1 MNEFLFFSHILF
13 SLCLTILAARMGKV
27 VLAFCYG
34 FLVVF
39 ANVLVNK
46 QMELFGLTVT
56 CVDVYSISCF
66 FSLNLMQEI
75 FSKEDAKQT
84 MRISYFAL
92 IVTCVML
99 FFHLRYIPSIHDT
112 TQDAL
117 LQLFSSTPRII
128 TVSAIV
134 ALSMQRLNIELY
146 GSLRKKFPSLS
157 ITVVNIIALV
167 TTQTLDTFL
176 FTYIALWGLMHS
188 LFQIFFVSLI
198 VKLVVI
204 ACMTPLTS
212 FAKRIASHV

>member
-1 MNEFLFFSHILF
+1 MNEILFFSHIF
-13 SLCLTILAARMGKV
+13 ISLALTVLAARMGKM

-46 QMELFGLTVT
+46 QIELFGLTVT

-75 FSKEDAKQT
+75 FSKEDAKKT

-92 IVTCVML
+92 IMTCVM
-99 FFHLRYIPSIHDT
+99 FFLHLRYVPSIHDT
-112 TQDAL
+112 TQESL
-117 LQLFSSTPRII
+117 LTLFSSTPRII
-128 TVSAIV
+128 FVSAFV

-146 GSLRKKFPSLS
+146 SLLRKFFPGLSLAIVNS
-157 ITVVNIIALV
+157 ISLV

-176 FTYIALWGLMHS
+176 FTYLALWGLMHS
-188 LFQIFFVSLI
+188 LFHIFIVSLL

-212 FAKRIASHV
+212 LAKRAAANV